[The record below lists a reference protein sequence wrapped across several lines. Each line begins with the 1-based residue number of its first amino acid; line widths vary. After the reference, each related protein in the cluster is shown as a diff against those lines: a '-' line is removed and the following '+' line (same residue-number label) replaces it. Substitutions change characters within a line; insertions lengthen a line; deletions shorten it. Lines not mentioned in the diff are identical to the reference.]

1 MTKELL
7 DISNNYYADNYLII
21 GLLYPHFKEQIDVDG
36 TLFNFFNYKSGWA
49 GQNIIEDI
57 EYYYKNWGKT
67 ERGLGVANAVIEY
80 YNGHNKFEKEKTYLG
95 DIIVGIQL
103 GNSVLEKYF
112 KTFDINIWDLRDKMA
127 PFKARVDMAG
137 LQGRLEAI
145 VFLPEGQAL
154 LETVVGLYNNYF
166 INHSELQVND
176 GQVVNYHEVAEVAAD
191 WWANKFGDFVK
202 PNLGDDGLNSIMTT
216 VTSLF
221 QGPIETVT
229 EEQILVFKQTLCPL
243 IEKKLLSTGKCRL
256 EMEKFPK
263 GILKQAVDVMGIYEK
278 YLCLPCDTIMDIQDG
293 VIKVNNEVIWPN
305 KEDIKGS
312 MTN

>member
-1 MTKELL
+1 
-7 DISNNYYADNYLII
+7 
-21 GLLYPHFKEQIDVDG
+21 
-36 TLFNFFNYKSGWA
+36 
-49 GQNIIEDI
+49 
-57 EYYYKNWGKT
+57 
-67 ERGLGVANAVIEY
+67 
-80 YNGHNKFEKEKTYLG
+80 
-95 DIIVGIQL
+95 
-103 GNSVLEKYF
+103 
-112 KTFDINIWDLRDKMA
+112 MA

-229 EEQILVFKQTLCPL
+229 EEQILVFKQTICPL
-243 IEKKLLSTGKCRL
+243 IEKKLLSTG
-256 EMEKFPK
+256 
-263 GILKQAVDVMGIYEK
+263 KQAVDVMGIYEK